1 MSNVTWFVFRAGGA
15 QAYGRPVD
23 GGFLVR
29 AGSTAVRL
37 GTPLRKRDRDER
49 DRLVRTGILVPDSD
63 PALFRFSRDHL
74 CSSSSQAG
82 GVVKDGNCSGPQ
94 NWKNPVTNRNLK
106 DELGGA
112 E

>member
-1 MSNVTWFVFRAGGA
+1 MNDEIWFAFRAGGA

-29 AGSTAVRL
+29 AGSTAMRE
-37 GTPLRKRDRDER
+37 GTPLKKRDREER
-49 DRLVRTGILVPDSD
+49 DRLVRTGVLIPDGD

-94 NWKNPVTNRNLK
+94 SWKNPVTNRTLK
-106 DELGGA
+106 DELGDA
-112 E
+112 A